1 MQKREFKNSE
11 MLSIIGFGGILV
23 SNVSQEEANEYIAEA
38 VDIGINYFDV
48 APTYG
53 NAQDRMG
60 PGLVGKRDGIFLT
73 CKTTKRMADEA
84 DKELSDSLKK
94 LKTDRF
100 DLYLLH
106 GVNNVEEAK
115 TCLGPKGAL
124 EALVKARD
132 KGYIRYLGFSV
143 HSEDAAIYLM
153 NRFDFDAVMFPVNW
167 VCFLTNG
174 FGKRIM
180 ETAVKKDLAVL
191 ALKGMA
197 HTTRPKD
204 YKEYPKTWYKPVE
217 DKELAQLALRYTLS
231 QPVTTALTPGHM
243 NFLRCAMEVGQNFT
257 PITEDEI
264 NILKEKSQG
273 TEPLFKP

>member
-143 HSEDAAIYLM
+143 H
-153 NRFDFDAVMFPVNW
+153 
-167 VCFLTNG
+167 
-174 FGKRIM
+174 
-180 ETAVKKDLAVL
+180 
-191 ALKGMA
+191 
-197 HTTRPKD
+197 
-204 YKEYPKTWYKPVE
+204 
-217 DKELAQLALRYTLS
+217 
-231 QPVTTALTPGHM
+231 
-243 NFLRCAMEVGQNFT
+243 
-257 PITEDEI
+257 
-264 NILKEKSQG
+264 
-273 TEPLFKP
+273 